1 MSKKQCLKY
10 HQKCVGEVMS
20 QGEAKV
26 DKIYDQFDKDKD
38 GYLAEG
44 DFLAFYEASSK
55 TKEHFVWSNLEAF
68 GVRNDL

>member
-1 MSKKQCLKY
+1 
-10 HQKCVGEVMS
+10 MS